1 MSDIRTF
8 LFAAD
13 VAELLGVGKSSAYS
27 IIKRLNG
34 ELEKSGFLT
43 VSGRIPKNIF
53 LNGSMQE
60 SKLFMRRTDERA
72 ENI

>member
-43 VSGRIPKNIF
+43 VSGRIPKKYF
-53 LNGSMQE
+53 
-60 SKLFMRRTDERA
+60 FERFYA
-72 ENI
+72 GEQAFYEEDR

>member
-43 VSGRIPKNIF
+43 VNGRIPKKYF
-53 LNGSMQE
+53 
-60 SKLFMRRTDERA
+60 FERFYA
-72 ENI
+72 GEQAFYEEDR